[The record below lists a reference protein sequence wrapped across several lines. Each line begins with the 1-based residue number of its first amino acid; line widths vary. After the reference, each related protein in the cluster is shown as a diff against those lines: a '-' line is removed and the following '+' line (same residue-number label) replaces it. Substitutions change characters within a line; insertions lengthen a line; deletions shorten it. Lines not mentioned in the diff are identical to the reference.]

1 MTCTL
6 CKTRLEHGYLCPD
19 CTRDTLDRLQGMA
32 YRWKSLEEWLIP
44 GRAGTAQY
52 GGRVRRAEAPLPL
65 TQEALDLRAG
75 GGIVGVLEDWH
86 AAVCDARSIPLPPR
100 PAAIA
105 ARVRHAADRLAAH
118 IHFIVL
124 WEQAGQLAR
133 EIRALEARVL
143 EVTDPGR
150 DEDEPTALGR
160 CVAELQDGTVCG
172 ARLYA
177 DMGRPVQCT
186 HCGCPYPPET
196 WLALR
201 HYQPKPARPRQFEA
215 AAA

>member
-6 CKTRLEHGYLCPD
+6 CKKRLEHGYLCPG
-19 CTRDTLDRLQGMA
+19 CTRDTLTRLHTMTA
-32 YRWKSLEEWLIP
+32 WWASLEEWLIP

-65 TQEALDLRAG
+65 AQEALDLRAG
-75 GGIVGVLEDWH
+75 GGIAGVLEDWH
-86 AAVCDARSIPLPPR
+86 AAVCDARGIPLPPR
-100 PAAIA
+100 PASMV
-105 ARVRHAADRLAAH
+105 ARVRHAAARLVAH

-124 WEQAGQLAR
+124 WEQSAQFAR
-133 EIRALEARVL
+133 EIRALEVRVL

-150 DEDEPTALGR
+150 DEDEPTELGR

-172 ARLYA
+172 ACLYA

-186 HCGCPYPPET
+186 RCGCAYPPET

-201 HYQPKPARPRQFEA
+201 HYQPKTVA
-215 AAA
+215 A